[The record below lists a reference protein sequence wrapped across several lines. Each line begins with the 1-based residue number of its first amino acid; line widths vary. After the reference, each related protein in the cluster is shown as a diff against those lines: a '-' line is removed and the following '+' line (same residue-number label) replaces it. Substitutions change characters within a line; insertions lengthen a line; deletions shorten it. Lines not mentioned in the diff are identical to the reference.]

1 MVSHLREVSTATGAG
16 AGSANSPAQPRPTR
30 NFADVDYDEA
40 LRRAR
45 ALLPELRK
53 LSAGSEIARRL
64 TPEIQALL
72 DESGLLRFLQPKRW
86 GGMELPF
93 VSYLDVPE
101 MLGRADCS
109 IAWNFANVAV
119 HHWMLALY
127 DPKAQEEVWADNPDA
142 IIASGIAYPQGKARK
157 VDGGVV
163 LSGVWNFSSSVDPA
177 TWNMLACIVRDG
189 DKVIDHRMCL
199 LPRADYEIMDDWD
212 TMGMRGTGSNS
223 VKVSEVFVP
232 EHRALSMY
240 TARGGPTFPGY
251 QVNTNPLYQVSLG
264 ALGTHCLGGAM
275 VGNAQG
281 MLDATVEMV
290 KERSTNYS
298 AMRMRDFQ
306 TVQLRVGTA
315 GAKIDLAR
323 LSMRGDCLEAQQLA
337 GAGKVMDLPG
347 KLRFRRNVALACKLA
362 TEAVDTLHEMCGANG
377 LYSKYPMEKMFR
389 DAHSGSGHIGF
400 NWDAGMCTWGLV
412 NLGGEFNSPTM

>member
-1 MVSHLREVSTATGAG
+1 MAGHLRDVSGGA
-16 AGSANSPAQPRPTR
+16 SAAAAVPTPSGRRPARD
-30 NFADVDYDEA
+30 FSDVDFPEA
-40 LRRAR
+40 MRRAR

-53 LSAGSEIARRL
+53 LSAASEAARRI
-64 TPEIQALL
+64 TPEIVDLL
-72 DESGLLRFLQPKRW
+72 HESGLLRFLQPKRY

-93 VSYLDVPE
+93 VSYFDLPE
-101 MLGRADCS
+101 LLARADAS
-109 IAWNFANVAV
+109 IAWNFGNLAV

-127 DPKAQEEVWADNPDA
+127 DPKAQEEVWGDNPDA
-142 IIASGIAYPQGKARK
+142 LIASGIAYPQGKARK

-163 LSGVWNFSSSVDPA
+163 LSGHWNFSSSVDPSG
-177 TWNMLACIVRDG
+177 WNMLACIVRDG
-189 DKVIDHRMCL
+189 EKVIDHRMCL
-199 LPRADYEIMDDWD
+199 LPVTDYEVINDWD

-223 VKVSEVFVP
+223 VKVNEVFVP

-240 TARGGPTFPGY
+240 TARGGPTHPGY

-264 ALGTHCLGGAM
+264 ALGTHCLGGTM

-281 MLDATVEMV
+281 ALETVTDMV

-306 TVQLRVGTA
+306 TVQLRVGVA

-323 LSMRGDCLEAQQLA
+323 LSMRNDCVEAAEIA
-337 GAGKVMDLPG
+337 GAGRVMDIET
-347 KLRFRRNVALACKLA
+347 KLRCRRNVALACKLA
-362 TEAVDTLHEMCGANG
+362 TEAVDALHEMSGANG
-377 LYSKYPMEKMFR
+377 LYTRHPLERQFR

-400 NWDAGMCTWGLV
+400 NWDAGMTTWGLV
-412 NLGGEFNSPTM
+412 TLGGEFHSPTM